1 MLGSRPGGVEEK
13 MEQFVAERILRFSD
27 CDPSGIAYFP
37 SYLNLLNGV
46 VEDFWS
52 FLGVPLTQL
61 ITTRRI
67 GTPTVQLE
75 CQFMRPALFGEHLTF
90 LLHVTKIGR
99 SSLHFA
105 HRINGADG
113 LKWSAR
119 QVVVATSLR
128 EHRAISWPD
137 DVRESLRR
145 HISVPTTAE
154 PA

>member
-1 MLGSRPGGVEEK
+1 
-13 MEQFVAERILRFSD
+13 MEQFVAERVLRFSD

-46 VEDFWS
+46 VEDFWD

-61 ITTRRI
+61 ITIRRI

-75 CQFMRPALFGEHLTF
+75 CQFLRPALFGERLTF
-90 LLHVTKIGR
+90 MLHVTKVGR

-105 HRINGADG
+105 HRISGAEG

-128 EHRAISWPD
+128 EHRAISWPE

-145 HISVPTTAE
+145 HFPIPMSAATTE
-154 PA
+154 PV

>member
-1 MLGSRPGGVEEK
+1 
-13 MEQFVAERILRFSD
+13 MEQFVAERLLRFSD

-46 VEDFWS
+46 VEDFWD
-52 FLGVPLTQL
+52 FLGVPLPQL
-61 ITTRRI
+61 IKARAI

-75 CQFMRPALFGEHLTF
+75 CRFERPALFGERLSF
-90 LLHVTKIGR
+90 SLRVVKIGR

-105 HRINGADG
+105 HLITGMDG
-113 LKWSAR
+113 VKWSAR

-128 EHRAISWPD
+128 EHRPIAWPD
-137 DVRESLRR
+137 DVRESLHRLFPAP
-145 HISVPTTAE
+145 SAE

>member
-1 MLGSRPGGVEEK
+1 
-13 MEQFVAERILRFSD
+13 MEQFVAERLLRFSD

-46 VEDFWS
+46 VEDFWE
-52 FLGVPLTQL
+52 FLGFPLTQL
-61 ITTRRI
+61 IKVRGI

-75 CQFMRPALFGEHLTF
+75 CQFERPALFGERLTF
-90 LLHVTKIGR
+90 IVQVAKIGR

-105 HRINGADG
+105 HRVTGVDG
-113 LKWSAR
+113 IKWSAR

-128 EHRAISWPD
+128 DHRATTWPD
-137 DVRESLRR
+137 DVRESLHR
-145 HISVPTTAE
+145 HFQAPSTE